1 METYMKRNTIIFL
14 SFLSLLLLGCTTSGT
29 EVVPETDVIPTISV
43 IGSGTASAKPDMVE
57 IQFGIEAVSSNPAE
71 VVSQNTDQMN
81 AVMNVLQSLNI
92 NDTDIQTVNYSM
104 WIETIYDVNGNA
116 TGEQRYHVSNQV
128 NVRLYDLTQTGT
140 LIEEVINAG
149 VNNVSGITF
158 RVADTTKLTQTAMDE
173 ALADAQQK
181 AERMAADLG
190 VNLVN
195 VQSVIENGTVSSPV
209 PNMVENPVASAAGI
223 PIAEG
228 QFTKNMQVQVTFTI
242 EP

>member
-1 METYMKRNTIIFL
+1 MKRNTIIFL

-209 PNMVENPVASAAGI
+209 PNMVENPVASAAVI